1 MAEGQTLRTKK
12 SANDTGFYLRHF
24 DHDGVLGRREFFDEI
39 YKLIS
44 IDKPFQLVMT
54 RMVNQQAMNAHLG
67 YIGTEKLIGESL
79 EWLTRVVGKSA
90 GHRHFNLAKIESAT
104 FAIVIS
110 GQLSKEELSI
120 LLRTLVGTSTEEAFK
135 EILPPAD
142 VKFTVGHG
150 LYPDS
155 GRTVNELLS
164 NTEKFLFRHEKI
176 MLQTGESPL
185 SISAFSFG
193 DLAHAVRDEQFEL
206 WYQPKVDLINH
217 KVIGVEALVRWRHP
231 EHGVLLPPVFLNWFN
246 ALGLMGML
254 NRWIIDTGFK
264 KCREFIDQD
273 HDITVALN
281 LDASSLTDETTVAAI
296 EESRTK
302 YQVPTNKIEFEI
314 IETVEINKGDEKL
327 AALNRLKAKGYQ
339 ISIDDFGTGVSNIS
353 YLTFIPANTIK
364 LDRLFSSN
372 ISDERTL
379 ALTKAAVQ
387 MAKVASVSVVAEGI
401 ETEEQSKAMASLG
414 CDVGQGYFYGR
425 PTLNF
430 VL

>member
-1 MAEGQTLRTKK
+1 MAEGLTSRTDK
-12 SANDTGFYLRHF
+12 SANDTGFDLRHF
-24 DHDGVLGRREFFDEI
+24 DHDGILGRHEFFDEI
-39 YKLIS
+39 DKLIA

-54 RMVNQQAMNAHLG
+54 RMVNQQALNARLG

-79 EWLTRVVGKSA
+79 EWLARVVGKLA

-110 GQLSKEELSI
+110 GKVSNEERST
-120 LLRTLVGTSTEEAFK
+120 LLRTLVGTSTDEGLK
-135 EILPPAD
+135 DILPPAN

-155 GRTVNELLS
+155 GRSINELLS

-176 MLQTGESPL
+176 MLKTGENPL
-185 SISAFSFG
+185 SICAFSFG
-193 DLAHAVRDEQFEL
+193 DLVQAVRKEQFEL
-206 WYQPKVDLINH
+206 WYQPKVNLINH
-217 KVIGVEALVRWRHP
+217 KVIGVEALVRWHHP
-231 EHGVLLPPVFLNWFN
+231 EHGVLLPPVFLSWFN

-264 KCREFIDQD
+264 KCREFIDLD

-281 LDASSLTDETTVAAI
+281 LDASSLTDEDTIAAI
-296 EESRTK
+296 EESRIK

-314 IETVEINKGDEKL
+314 IETVEISKGDNKL
-327 AALNRLKAKGYQ
+327 VALDKLKAKGYQ

-364 LDRLFSSN
+364 LDRLFCSN
-372 ISDERTL
+372 ITDERTL

-387 MAKVASVSVVAEGI
+387 MAKVASLSVVAEGI
-401 ETEEQSKAMASLG
+401 ETEEQSKTMASLG
-414 CDVGQGYFYGR
+414 CDVGQGYYYGR
-425 PTLNF
+425 PQSNF
-430 VL
+430 ML